1 MKLEDELLQLENRKY
16 QADFIINKGTI
27 PILLSAPH
35 TMLQEHKDGTFKLSE
50 PFTKSIALYLNK
62 YFNVYSIVK
71 IKDTGLDSNRDNHD
85 DYKRELINIVK
96 ENDIKLV
103 IDLHGASI
111 NQDFDVELGTLN
123 NLSADYSTINE
134 LKEAFIE
141 NGIKN
146 ISINDPFKGGAIT
159 QYLYNLK
166 DVDVIQLEIN
176 RRYRDINNPKLLN
189 QLINSLKK
197 FINQYDEYINR

>member
-1 MKLEDELLQLENRKY
+1 MKLEDELLQMENREY
-16 QADFIINKGTI
+16 HANFIINKGTI

-35 TMLQEHKDGTFKLSE
+35 TMLQEHKDGTYKLSE

-85 DYKRELINIVK
+85 DYKKELINIVK

-103 IDLHGASI
+103 IDLHGASL

-189 QLINSLKK
+189 QLIDSLKK